1 MKFFDSH
8 INKKA
13 KELLNAQTDLKPA
26 LFLDRDG
33 VIIKDRHYINNPD
46 DVELESFALELI
58 KYVNLSNWPI
68 IVITN
73 QSGISRELLSWKKY
87 EEITKKM
94 IDLFAI
100 SNPFAAI
107 YANSVPA
114 NNLTNKLRKPMPGM
128 ILQSIKDFPL
138 DLKKSII
145 IGDRLSDIQA
155 GARAGLLK
163 AFHLMTGHG
172 NKERAIVEKHIN
184 SEGIFIDNEYSIQ
197 ISLVNSLKDIPLEI
211 FYQVD

>member
-1 MKFFDSH
+1 MKFFDSQ
-8 INKKA
+8 INEKA
-13 KELLNAQTDLKPA
+13 KELLNAQNDLKPA

-46 DVELESFALELI
+46 DVELEIFALELI

-87 EEITKKM
+87 AEITKKM

-100 SNPFAAI
+100 SNPFTAI

-155 GARAGLLK
+155 GARAGLLQ